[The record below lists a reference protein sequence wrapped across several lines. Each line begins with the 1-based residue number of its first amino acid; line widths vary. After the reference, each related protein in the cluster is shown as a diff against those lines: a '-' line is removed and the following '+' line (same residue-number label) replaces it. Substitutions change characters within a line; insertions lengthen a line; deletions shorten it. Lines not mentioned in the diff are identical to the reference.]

1 MKPVARLILKAV
13 VLAWSAPNTL
23 VGLSL
28 LVLFGR
34 GARIAWVDGA
44 LEAWGSGIRL
54 MFARYSP
61 IGASAMTLGHVVLGT
76 NQTILAMAR
85 DHERVHVRQAERWG
99 PFFLPAYLGASFLLW
114 IRGKDAYRHNPFE
127 IAAYGE
133 TVIRHEETVE
143 AGGFPKGRSAL
154 GLRMAILGLFLLS
167 GFLLVMVSL
176 RQPEPFEE

>member
-13 VLAWSAPNTL
+13 VMAWSAPNTL

-76 NQTILAMAR
+76 DQTILAMAR

-99 PFFLPAYLGASFLLW
+99 PFFLPAYLGFSLFLW
-114 IRGKDAYRHNPFE
+114 IRGKDVYRHNPFE
-127 IAAYGE
+127 IAAYGK
-133 TVIRHEETVE
+133 TVIRNETVE
-143 AGGFPKGRSAL
+143 DGEIPRGRSAL
-154 GLRMAILGLFLLS
+154 GLRMAIVGLFLLT
-167 GFLLVMVSL
+167 GFLLVMASL
-176 RQPEPFEE
+176 RQPERFEE